1 MTNFNSLKM
10 IFDCEFRIE
19 TQLFESSELVLKVG
33 FLILLKTNCIMY
45 ICERKFTNF
54 IPAK

>member
-1 MTNFNSLKM
+1 MTNFNSGKM
-10 IFDCEFRIE
+10 IFGCEIRIE
-19 TQLFESSELVLKVG
+19 TQLLEVAELVLEVG

-45 ICERKFTNF
+45 ICEREFTNS